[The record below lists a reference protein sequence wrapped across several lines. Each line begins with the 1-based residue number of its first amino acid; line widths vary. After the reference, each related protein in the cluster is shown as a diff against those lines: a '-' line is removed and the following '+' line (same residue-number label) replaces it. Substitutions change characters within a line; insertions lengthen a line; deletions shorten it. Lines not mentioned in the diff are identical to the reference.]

1 MVNSINSAAASQA
14 VAAPQTQT
22 SATAPKLGSVK
33 ASEGSE
39 RVESSQA
46 PDSAL
51 KGASAAREDTTRVT
65 LGQQTEPSLNTAKRN
80 ATPVQQYQAVSALG

>member
-1 MVNSINSAAASQA
+1 MVNSINSAASSLA
-14 VAAPQTQT
+14 VATTQTQT
-22 SATAPKLGSVK
+22 SASSLKSVK
-33 ASEGSE
+33 ASEGNE

-51 KGASAAREDTTRVT
+51 KGSSVAREDTTRVT
-65 LGQQTEPSLNTAKRN
+65 LGQQTEPSPNTAKRN